1 MKDFK
6 KYLPSATLVIVLLIG
21 LYKIVAVSI
30 DGGIYEY
37 ALIGA
42 LYELT
47 WLPLLLCLAAMPIL
61 WVMYILRKE
70 VGFKKGIT
78 YVGICFLGILGVLF
92 L

>member
-78 YVGICFLGILGVLF
+78 YVGICFLAILGVLF